1 MLVQISSYANT
12 DEKTVITQAS
22 RPEAVAEYV
31 SHSRAL
37 AVQTSMTVAE
47 QVKYIQQKGGRY
59 TISHW

>member
-1 MLVQISSYANT
+1 MLAHRSSYASS
-12 DEKTVITQAS
+12 DEKTVTAQTS

-47 QVKYIQQKGGRY
+47 QVKYIQQGGRY